1 MKIATATPIASTAD
15 SELIAAATALIPV
28 LRARSN
34 ETAGLAKLPDATIAD
49 LEATRIFD
57 MTVPHMY
64 GGLQTSLRTLMEV
77 IIQLARGDGS
87 VAWTVDLLSGGTWAA
102 AALFPKSVTDVVF
115 ASGKNAR
122 VAGSMNFSDATT
134 RRVDGGIII
143 EDGIWRFNS
152 GVEHAGWDILGIAVA
167 SETGDAVDRLNA
179 LLPISDVTPLHDWNT
194 SGLRGSGSTSVT
206 VKNVFVPNERLV
218 NLGNCLRE
226 KYGAVHLQHEPL
238 YQMPFVAMLAIKVV
252 FPALGMAKAA
262 LALFVEKAPHRGI
275 AFTPYDKQNEAVVT
289 HLLVAEASMKIDT
302 AELLL
307 QRAADELDS
316 IVSTGGTLAFAER
329 VRIRRDTG
337 YANRLIWEAMDEL
350 AGASGGSSASV
361 ENGMNRIWQDVRVA
375 SLHGGVTCSTVMEL
389 FGRVMCGLPPNTP
402 LI

>member
-1 MKIATATPIASTAD
+1 MNIATATPVASTAD
-15 SELIAAATALIPV
+15 RDLIAAAAALIPV

-34 ETAGLAKLPDATIAD
+34 ETAGLAKLPEATIAD
-49 LEATRIFD
+49 LEAARLFD
-57 MTVPHMY
+57 MTVPGMY

-77 IIQLARGDGS
+77 IVQLARGDGS
-87 VAWTVDLLSGGTWAA
+87 VAWTVDLLSSATWSAA
-102 AALFPKSVTDVVF
+102 AMFPKSVTDVVF
-115 ASGKNAR
+115 APGKNAR
-122 VAGSMNFSDATT
+122 VAGSMNFGNATT

-143 EDGIWRFNS
+143 EEGIWHFNS

-167 SETGDAVDRLNA
+167 GEAGDAVDRFNA

-194 SGLRGSGSTSVT
+194 SGLRGSGSTSVA
-206 VKNVFVPNERLV
+206 VKNVFVPHERLV

-226 KYGAVHLQHEPL
+226 EYGAFHLQHEPL
-238 YQMPFVAMLAIKVV
+238 YRMPLVAMLATKLV
-252 FPALGMAKAA
+252 FPALGMAKVA
-262 LALFVEKAPHRGI
+262 LELFVEIAPHRSI

-289 HLLVAEASMKIDT
+289 HLQVAEASMKIDT

-307 QRAADELDS
+307 QRAADELDG
-316 IVSTGGTLAFAER
+316 IVSTGGTLPFAER
-329 VRIRRDTG
+329 IRIRRDAG
-337 YANRLIWEAMDEL
+337 YANQLVWEAMEIL
-350 AGASGGSSASV
+350 ANASGGSFASV